1 MDLIVDKETSF
12 IGKKFIRLNYS
23 NKKIEE
29 KEFEDC
35 MFEKCIFIETIFQDC
50 HFTDCVFSECTLSA
64 NKPFNSVFTN
74 VSFKDSKVMGFDWTK
89 AKTIRLLKFER
100 CDISYSNFSFL
111 KLPHL
116 QLLDCTAK
124 EINFAESDLSE
135 GIFTKTDFENSVFSH
150 TNLTK
155 ADFRK
160 AINYGI
166 DFNFNTLKKAK
177 FSLPE
182 ATSLLKSL
190 DIMLEV

>member
-1 MDLIVDKETSF
+1 MDVIADKETSF
-12 IGKKFIRLNYS
+12 IEKKFIRLNYS

-35 MFEKCIFIETIFQDC
+35 MFEKCIFIESTFQNC
-50 HFTDCVFSECTLSA
+50 NFSGCTFSECSISA

-89 AKTIRLLKFER
+89 AKTIRALKFER
-100 CDISYSNFSFL
+100 CNISYSNFSFL
-111 KLPHL
+111 KLPRL
-116 QLLDCTAK
+116 QLLECVAK

-135 GIFTKTDFENSVFSH
+135 GIFTKTDFDKSVFSH

-177 FSLPE
+177 FSPPE
-182 ATSLLKSL
+182 ATALLKSL
-190 DIMLEV
+190 DIVLE